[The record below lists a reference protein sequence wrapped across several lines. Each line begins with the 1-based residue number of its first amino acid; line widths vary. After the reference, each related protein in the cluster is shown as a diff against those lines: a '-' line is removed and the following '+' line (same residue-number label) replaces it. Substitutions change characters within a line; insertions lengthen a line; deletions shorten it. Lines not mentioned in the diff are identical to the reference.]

1 LAIQD
6 SKTYRGYLFI
16 AGSAF
21 CWGISAALG
30 RAAFTGRLLPGGQ
43 TLPPIDPVIL
53 SQTRMTFAFLVFLSV
68 LAISR
73 GWKKL
78 SIPVAD
84 AVRLCLIG
92 ILGLAGANYF
102 YYLAIQ
108 RTNVA
113 TAITLQYTAPVWV
126 LLYAIATRQQR
137 PSVPRI
143 VSVMLAVL
151 GIALVIGIFEPGSLR
166 LDTVGLI
173 AGIVAAFTFAFY
185 SIAGRSLLARYD
197 HWLVLLYSTLGASL
211 LWIVVNPPG
220 KILAA
225 NYSAAQWAF
234 LCMFA
239 LVSSLVPF
247 SLFFAGLKYLEPTRA
262 VVASC
267 LEPVFSIAITAAFLG
282 ETVRTLQTVGIA
294 VVLGAIVIVQIP
306 DRKTSPKD
314 FANSLQ

>member
-1 LAIQD
+1 MAHQD
-6 SKTYRGYLFI
+6 SKAYRGYIYI
-16 AGSAF
+16 ASSAF
-21 CWGISAALG
+21 CWGISATLG

-43 TLPPIDPVIL
+43 ALRPIDPVIL
-53 SQTRMTFAFLVFLSV
+53 SQTRMTFAFLVFFPV
-68 LAISR
+68 LAMSR

-78 SIPVAD
+78 SVPILD

-92 ILGLAGANYF
+92 VIGLAGANYF

-151 GIALVIGIFEPGSLR
+151 GIALVIGIFDRGNLR
-166 LDTVGLI
+166 LDTVGLV

-185 SIAGRSLLARYD
+185 SIAGRSLLKRYD

-211 LWIVVNPPG
+211 LWIAVNPPG
-220 KILAA
+220 KILTA
-225 NYSAAQWAF
+225 NYSAAQWGF
-234 LCMFA
+234 LVVFA

-267 LEPVFSIAITAAFLG
+267 LEPVFSIAITAIFLG
-282 ETVRTLQTVGIA
+282 ETMRTVQTLGIV
-294 VVLGAIVIVQIP
+294 VVLAAIVIVQIP
-306 DRKTSPKD
+306 ERKTAFS
-314 FANSLQ
+314 F